1 MDFKRSRIEATDT
14 YSFTKDEIE
23 SARSVINKNINEFM
37 EIDQINGLS
46 IELGRGRRFTKDLEE
61 ETVYTLTIGYC
72 MTKRA

>member
-61 ETVYTLTIGYC
+61 ETVYTLIIGYC